1 MLQLR
6 GLTVRYGDLTA
17 LAKLDLDVA
26 DGEVLAV
33 MGPSGCGK
41 TTLLRVIA
49 GLEEPQTGS
58 VAWDGTPLGATPAY
72 QRGFGLMFQ
81 DYALFPHRTVAE
93 NVAFG
98 LRMGDTEPATVA
110 ARTDLALDQVGLAGY
125 GTRTI
130 GNLSGGEQQ
139 RVALAR
145 TLAPSPR
152 LVMLDEPI
160 GSLDR
165 TLRDRLISE
174 MRELFAELALTVLY
188 VTHDQSEAFA
198 IADRVAVMREGAI
211 ERIGSPEQI
220 WADPQ
225 TEFVARFIGLD
236 AVTTAV
242 VTNNT
247 LDLGWGEFAFA
258 AADGR
263 HRLVLPPQAFTIDPA
278 SAIRARVRAAS
289 YRGGGY
295 DIQAQLGD
303 DKIALSSPTA
313 APTGADIGVAVD
325 PSRFI
330 LLNG

>member
-6 GLTVRYGDLTA
+6 DLTVRYGEHVA
-17 LAKLDLDVA
+17 LAGLDLDVA

-49 GLEEPQTGS
+49 GLEEPQAGS
-58 VAWDGTPLGATPAY
+58 VVWDGTPLDTTPAY

-81 DYALFPHRTVAE
+81 DYALFPHRTVAQ

-98 LRMGDTEPATVA
+98 LRMGNVDPAEA
-110 ARTDLALDQVGLAGY
+110 ADRADDALEKVGLSGY
-125 GTRTI
+125 GPRGI

-165 TLRDRLISE
+165 TLRDRLITE
-174 MRELFAELALTVLY
+174 MGELFAELVLTVLY
-188 VTHDQSEAFA
+188 VTHDQGEAFA
-198 IADRVAVMREGAI
+198 VADRVAVMKEGAI
-211 ERIGSPEQI
+211 ERVGSPEEI

-225 TEFVARFIGLD
+225 TEFVARFIGMD
-236 AVTTAV
+236 AITSANVTDGM
-242 VTNNT
+242 
-247 LDLGWGEFAFA
+247 LDLGWATFATSL
-258 AADGR
+258 DEGT
-263 HRLVLPPQAFTIDPA
+263 HRMVLPPQAFALDEASLTRATVRPA
-278 SAIRARVRAAS
+278 SDRGGSYDIRARLGRD
-289 YRGGGY
+289 
-295 DIQAQLGD
+295 DINLTGD
-303 DKIALSSPTA
+303 TA
-313 APTGADIGVAVD
+313 AAAGADVGVAVD

-330 LLNG
+330 LLDR

>member
-1 MLQLR
+1 MLRLR
-6 GLTVRYGDLTA
+6 GITVRYGDHTA
-17 LAKLDLDVA
+17 LADLDLDVS

-49 GLEEPQTGS
+49 GLEDPQAGS
-58 VAWDGTPLGATPAY
+58 AAWDGTSLDGTPPY

-81 DYALFPHRTVAE
+81 DYALFPHRTVAQ

-98 LRMGDTEPATVA
+98 LRMGDTHPTDVT
-110 ARTDLALDQVGLAGY
+110 ARVDEALEKVGLAGY
-125 GTRTI
+125 GARSI

-165 TLRDRLISE
+165 TLRDRLMAE

-188 VTHDQSEAFA
+188 VTHDQGEAFA
-198 IADRVAVMREGAI
+198 VADRVAVMRDGGI
-211 ERIGSPEQI
+211 ERVGSPEEV
-220 WADPQ
+220 WSDPQ

-236 AVTTAV
+236 TITTAV
-242 VTNNT
+242 VSNGTI
-247 LDLGWGEFAFA
+247 DLGWGTFAFSA
-258 AADGR
+258 PDGT
-263 HRLVLPPQAFTIDPA
+263 HQIVLPPQAFALNSEST
-278 SAIRARVRAAS
+278 VRATVRTAS
-289 YRGGGY
+289 YRGGSY
-295 DIQAQLGD
+295 DIRARLGND
-303 DKIALSSPTA
+303 DILVSSSTA
-313 APTGADIGVAVD
+313 AHTGTDIGVTVD

-330 LLNG
+330 ILAG